1 MHESRNSL
9 DIQPDRTGLE
19 PDGARRALIDLQSGK
34 GSLVVSLSGDWKL
47 ALPLPSTD
55 EIKRRLEESPGPD
68 RISFETGRLAGWDT
82 GLLAFVLDV
91 ARLARDRNIEMEQD
105 GLPAGVQRLM
115 TLAVATPERGDGRRN
130 LSQLR
135 SLARIGDGFV
145 RAWTGS
151 MEALGFVGDVT
162 LAFARMCAGKRRFRT
177 GDLLRIIED
186 CGAGALPIVSLICV
200 LVGLILAFVG
210 SIQLRMFGAQIYIA
224 DLVGISMTR
233 AMGAIMAGIIMSGRT
248 GASFAAQIGTMQV
261 NEEID
266 ALRTSGIPPVDF
278 LVLPRVIGLALMM
291 PLLTLY
297 ADLMGMLGGLMVSLA
312 GFNMTFTEYFGETK
326 KALTLVNIGIGVF
339 SALVFGVL
347 IGLAGCLRGMQCGRS
362 ASAVGN
368 ATTSAVVTSIV
379 SIIIATAVITIV
391 CDVLGI

>member
-1 MHESRNSL
+1 
-9 DIQPDRTGLE
+9 
-19 PDGARRALIDLQSGK
+19 LI
-34 GSLVVSLSGDWKL
+34 VSLSGDWRL
-47 ALPLPSTD
+47 AHPLPSVD
-55 EIKRRLEESPGPD
+55 VIERFLEESPGAD

-82 GLLAFVLDV
+82 GLLAFSLDV
-91 ARLARDRNIEMEQD
+91 ARFARNHSIGMEPE

-115 TLAVATPERGDGRRN
+115 TLAAATPERGDGRGS
-130 LSQLR
+130 LSHL
-135 SLARIGDGFV
+135 SFLARTGDRFMKMW
-145 RAWTGS
+145 AAS
-151 MEALGFVGDVT
+151 LEALGFVGDVT
-162 LAFARMCAGKRRFRT
+162 VAFGRMCMGKRRFRT

-266 ALRTSGIPPVDF
+266 AYRTSGIPPVDF

-297 ADLMGMLGGLMVSLA
+297 ADLMGILGGLVVSLG
-312 GFNMTFTEYFGETK
+312 GFNMTFTEYFGETR
-326 KALTLVNIGIGVF
+326 KALTLTNIGIGVF

-347 IGLAGCLRGMQCGRS
+347 IGVAGCLRGMQCGRS

-379 SIIIATAVITIV
+379 SIIIATAVITIM
-391 CDVLGI
+391 CDVLRI